1 MKEKKGEAYSPEL
14 DILVNAS
21 MGSPRMHVY
30 PAGTGEM
37 GAHHDISDN
46 IYGDIREQKYFIL
59 FDLKYYKCIR
69 LKELHTTDQ

>member
-1 MKEKKGEAYSPEL
+1 MS
-14 DILVNAS
+14 ILLVQ
-21 MGSPRMHVY
+21 VK
-30 PAGTGEM
+30 M
-37 GAHHDISDN
+37 GAQHDSSDN